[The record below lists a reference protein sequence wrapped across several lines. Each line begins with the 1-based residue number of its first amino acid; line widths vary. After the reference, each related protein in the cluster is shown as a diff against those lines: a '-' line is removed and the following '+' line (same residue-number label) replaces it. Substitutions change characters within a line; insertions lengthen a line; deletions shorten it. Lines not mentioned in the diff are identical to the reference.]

1 MSTLL
6 ADIRFGARMLLKSPT
21 MTVIA
26 LLALTLGIGANTAIF
41 SVVNAVLLRT
51 FPYSNPEQ
59 IVLVWEKR
67 QGGRTDQNVI
77 NPGNFADWKQQ
88 NQVFT
93 DMAMFF
99 DRTFNLTN
107 DGEPEELPG
116 QFAVTNLFSVLG
128 SNAALGRT
136 FIAEDD
142 REGQPRVAVISYG
155 LWQRRFGADNNI
167 IGRKITLN
175 EQPTTIVG
183 VMPAEFGWHIRR
195 GTQASKP
202 ADIWI
207 PMRISNE
214 MLMRRGRFASS
225 VARLKPGVTIEQAQ
239 REMDTIGARLS
250 QQYPDFNTNWG
261 VNVVPLRKQVT
272 GEIRRPLLMLL
283 GAVGFVLLIAC
294 ANVANLLLARAS
306 ARRKEIAVRTGLGAS
321 RWRIAR
327 QLLTESVMLSVV
339 GGALG
344 VLLAW
349 WGTKALVAL
358 SPPALIDLKRVSVN
372 VPVLLFTLGLS
383 VITGIVFGLVPS
395 LEATRFNL
403 HNSLKEGGK
412 NVGGSSG
419 GHHVRS
425 LFVVTQVA
433 LALVLLVGAGLL
445 VKSLNRLQAVAPG
458 FNPENLLTVRVSL
471 PFAKYEEEEK
481 RINFFKQAVERMKTI
496 PGVEAAG
503 VVNTAPFTGLYP
515 GTNLDIE
522 GQPPLPPGQ
531 ELNTGVYVTDRSYFD
546 TMQIPLKHGR
556 LFNEQEVTEMRH
568 VVVVNEEF
576 VRKNLKGEDPLGK
589 RIMVYMKDE
598 PPPTEIIGVVGD
610 SKHVGLDV
618 GVEPMVYWPHPELV
632 YTGMTLMLRTKGD
645 ANAVASAARNVI
657 HSLDP
662 QQPVGEVSTME
673 QLLSTSVARSRF
685 STWLLTVFSLVALAM
700 SVVGIY
706 GVMSYSVL
714 QRTHEIGVRMALGA
728 QRFDV
733 LKLVVKK
740 GIVLGLV
747 GVAAGLVA
755 SFLLTRLISTLLF
768 EVTATDAVTFAAVSV
783 GLFLV
788 TLIACY
794 VPARRAT
801 RVDPLKALR
810 YE

>member
-1 MSTLL
+1 MTTLFS
-6 ADIRFGARMLLKSPT
+6 DIRFGARMLLKSPM

-67 QGGRTDQNVI
+67 QGARTDQNVI
-77 NPGNFADWKQQ
+77 NPGNFVDWKQQ

-99 DRTFNLTN
+99 DRSFNLTN
-107 DGEPEELPG
+107 DGEPEEVPG
-116 QFAVTNLFSVLG
+116 QFAATNLFSVLG
-128 SNAALGRT
+128 TNAALGRT
-136 FIAEDD
+136 FVAEDE

-155 LWQRRFGADNNI
+155 LWQRRFGGDGNI

-175 EQPTTIVG
+175 EQPTIIVG

-202 ADIWI
+202 ADIWMALR
-207 PMRISNE
+207 PSNE

-225 VARLKPGVTIEQAQ
+225 VARLKPGVTVEQAQ
-239 REMDTIGARLS
+239 LDMDTISARLV

-261 VNVVPLRKQVT
+261 VNVVPLRTQVT
-272 GEIRRPLLMLL
+272 GEIKRPLLMLL

-327 QLLTESVMLSVV
+327 QLLTESVMLSIL
-339 GGALG
+339 GGTIG
-344 VLLAW
+344 VLVAW

-358 SPPALIDLKRVSVN
+358 SPPALVDLKNVGVN
-372 VPVLLFTLGLS
+372 LPVLMFTLGLS

-419 GHHVRS
+419 GHRVRS

-445 VKSLNRLQAVAPG
+445 LKSLNRLQSVAPG

-471 PFAKYEEEEK
+471 PFAKYQEDEK
-481 RINFFKQAVERMKTI
+481 AINFFKQAVERMKAI
-496 PGVEAAG
+496 PGVEAVG
-503 VVNTAPFTGLYP
+503 TVNTAPFTGLYP
-515 GTNLDIE
+515 GTNVDIE

-531 ELNTGVYVTDRSYFD
+531 ELGTGVYVTDRGYFE
-546 TMQIPLKHGR
+546 TMQIPLKKGR
-556 LFNEQEVTEMRH
+556 LYNEQEATEMRH

-589 RIMVYMKDE
+589 RITVYMKDE
-598 PPPTEIIGVVGD
+598 NVPTEIIGVVGD

-618 GVEPMVYWPHPELV
+618 GVEPVVYWPYPELV
-632 YTGMTLMLRTKGD
+632 YAGMTFMLRTRGD
-645 ANAVASAARNVI
+645 AAASASAARNVI

-685 STWLLTVFSLVALAM
+685 SASLLTVFSIVALVMAA
-700 SVVGIY
+700 VGIY

-733 LKLVVKK
+733 LKLVVMK
-740 GIVLGLV
+740 GIVLGII
-747 GVAAGLVA
+747 GVAAGVVA
-755 SFLLTRLISTLLF
+755 AFLLTRLISTLLF
-768 EVTATDAVTFAAVSV
+768 EVTATDTVTFVAVSV

>member
-1 MSTLL
+1 MATLL
-6 ADIRFGARMLLKSPT
+6 TDIRFGARMLLKSPM

-77 NPGNFADWKQQ
+77 NPGNFVDWKQQ
-88 NQVFT
+88 NQVFS

-99 DRTFNLTN
+99 DRSFNLTN
-107 DGEPEELPG
+107 EGEPEEVPG
-116 QFAVTNLFSVLG
+116 QFAATNLFSVLG
-128 SNAALGRT
+128 TNAALGRT
-136 FIAEDD
+136 FIAEDE
-142 REGQPRVAVISYG
+142 RQGQPRVAVISYG
-155 LWQRRFGADNNI
+155 LWQRRFGGDSNI
-167 IGRKITLN
+167 VGRKITLN
-175 EQPTTIVG
+175 EQPAIIVG

-207 PMRISNE
+207 ALRPSNE

-225 VARLKPGVTIEQAQ
+225 VARLKPGVTVEQAQ
-239 REMDTIGARLS
+239 RDMDTINARLV

-261 VNVVPLRKQVT
+261 VNVVPLRTQVT
-272 GEIRRPLLMLL
+272 GEIKRPLLMLL

-321 RWRIAR
+321 RLRIAR
-327 QLLTESVMLSVV
+327 QLLTESVMLSII
-339 GGALG
+339 GGAIG
-344 VLLAW
+344 VLVAW

-358 SPPALIDLKRVSVN
+358 SPPALIDLKSVGVN
-372 VPVLLFTLGLS
+372 LPVLMFTLGLS
-383 VITGIVFGLVPS
+383 VITGMVFGLVPS
-395 LEATRFNL
+395 LVATRFDL
-403 HNSLKEGGK
+403 HHSLKEGGK
-412 NVGGSSG
+412 NIGGSSV
-419 GHHVRS
+419 GHFVRS
-425 LFVVTQVA
+425 LFVVIQIT

-445 VKSLNRLQAVAPG
+445 LRSFNRLQAVAPG
-458 FNPENLLTVRVSL
+458 FNPQNLLTVRVSL
-471 PFAKYEEEEK
+471 PIAKYEEEQK
-481 RINFFKQAVERMKTI
+481 RILFFKQAVERMKAV
-496 PGVEAAG
+496 PGVEAVG
-503 VVNTAPFTGLYP
+503 IVNTAPFSGLYP
-515 GTNLDIE
+515 GTNVDIE
-522 GQPPLPPGQ
+522 GQPVLPSAQG
-531 ELNTGVYVTDRSYFD
+531 LNTGVYVTDVGYFQ
-546 TMQIPLKHGR
+546 TMQIPLKKGR
-556 LFNEQEVTEMRH
+556 LYNEQEATEMRH
-568 VVVVNEEF
+568 VVLVNEEF

-589 RIMVYMKDE
+589 RITVWMKDE
-598 PPPTEIIGVVGD
+598 PVPTEIIGVVGD

-618 GVEPMVYWPHPELV
+618 GVEPVVYWPHPELV
-632 YTGMTLMLRTKGD
+632 YTGMTLMLRTQGD
-645 ANAVASAARNVI
+645 ASAFASAARNVI

-685 STWLLTVFSLVALAM
+685 SASLLTVFSIVALVMAA
-700 SVVGIY
+700 VGIY

-740 GIVLGLV
+740 GVVLGII
-747 GVAAGLVA
+747 GVAAGVIA
-755 SFLLTRLISTLLF
+755 SYLLTRLLSTLLF
-768 EVTATDAVTFAAVSV
+768 EVTATDTATFVAVSA

-788 TLIACY
+788 TLLACY
-794 VPARRAT
+794 IPARRAT

>member
-1 MSTLL
+1 MSTLFT
-6 ADIRFGARMLLKSPT
+6 DIRFGARMLWKSPM

-67 QGGRTDQNVI
+67 QGGRTSQNVI
-77 NPGNFADWKQQ
+77 NLGNFADWKQQ

-99 DRTFNLTN
+99 DRSFNITS
-107 DGEPEELPG
+107 DGEPEEVPM
-116 QFAVTNLFSVLG
+116 QFAGTNLFSVLG
-128 SNAALGRT
+128 ANAALGRT
-136 FIAEDD
+136 FVAEDD

-155 LWQRRFGADNNI
+155 LWQRRFGGDTNI

-195 GTQASKP
+195 GTQATKP

-207 PMRISNE
+207 PMQITNE
-214 MLMRRGRFASS
+214 LMMRRGRFALS

-239 REMDTIGARLS
+239 REMDTIGARLA

-261 VNVVPLRKQVT
+261 VNVVPLRTQVT
-272 GEIRRPLLMLL
+272 GEIKRPLLMLL

-344 VLLAW
+344 VLLAL

-419 GHHVRS
+419 GHRVRS

-471 PFAKYEEEEK
+471 PLAKYQEDEK
-481 RINFFKQAVERMKTI
+481 CIAFFKQAVERMKAI

-503 VVNTAPFTGLYP
+503 IVNTAPFTGLYP

-531 ELNTGVYVTDRSYFD
+531 ELGTGVYVTDRNYFE
-546 TMQIPLKHGR
+546 TMQIPLKKGR
-556 LFNEQEVTEMRH
+556 LYNEQEMTEMRH

-576 VRKNLKGEDPLGK
+576 VRKNLKGENPLGK
-589 RIMVYMKDE
+589 RIIVWMKDE
-598 PPPTEIIGVVGD
+598 PPATEIIGVVGD

-632 YTGMTLMLRTKGD
+632 YSGMTFMLRTKGD

-685 STWLLTVFSLVALAM
+685 SAWLLTVFSLVALAM
-700 SVVGIY
+700 SMVGIY

-747 GVAAGLVA
+747 GVAVGLAA
-755 SFLLTRLISTLLF
+755 SFGLTRLISTLLF
-768 EVTATDAVTFAAVSV
+768 EVTATDSATFAAVSV

>member
-1 MSTLL
+1 MATLI
-6 ADIRFGARMLLKSPT
+6 ADIRFGARMLMKSPT
-21 MTVIA
+21 MTIIA

-77 NPGNFADWKQQ
+77 NLGNFADWKQQ

-99 DRTFNLTN
+99 DRSFNLTS
-107 DGEPEELPG
+107 DGEPEEVPT
-116 QFAVTNLFSVLG
+116 QFAGTNLFSVLG
-128 SNAALGRT
+128 ANAALGRT
-136 FIAEDD
+136 FVAEDD

-155 LWQRRFGADNNI
+155 LWQRRFGGDNNI
-167 IGRKITLN
+167 VGRKITLN
-175 EQPTTIVG
+175 EQPTTVIG
-183 VMPAEFGWHIRR
+183 VMPAEFGWQIRR

-202 ADIWI
+202 ADIWV
-207 PMRISNE
+207 PMRITNE
-214 MLMRRGRFASS
+214 LMMRRGRFASS
-225 VARLKPGVTIEQAQ
+225 VARLKPGVTLEQAQ
-239 REMDTIGARLS
+239 RDMDTISARLV

-272 GEIRRPLLMLL
+272 GEIKRPLLMLL

-327 QLLTESVMLSVV
+327 QLLTESVMLSIV
-339 GGALG
+339 GGTIG
-344 VLLAW
+344 VLVAW

-358 SPPALIDLKRVSVN
+358 SPPALIDLKNVSVN

-383 VITGIVFGLVPS
+383 VLTGIVFGLVPS
-395 LEATRFNL
+395 FEATRFNL
-403 HNSLKEGGK
+403 QNSLKEGGK
-412 NVGGSSG
+412 NIGGSSG
-419 GHHVRS
+419 GHFVRS

-445 VKSLNRLQAVAPG
+445 LKSFNRLQSVAPG
-458 FNPENLLTVRVSL
+458 FNTENLLTVRVNL
-471 PFAKYEEEEK
+471 PLAKYQEDEK
-481 RINFFKQAVERMKTI
+481 CIAFFKQAVEGMKAI

-503 VVNTAPFTGLYP
+503 IVNTAPFTGLYP
-515 GTNLDIE
+515 GTNVDIE
-522 GQPPLPPGQ
+522 GQPILPSAQG
-531 ELNTGVYVTDRSYFD
+531 LSTGVYVTDRNYFE
-546 TMQIPLKHGR
+546 TMQIPLKKGR
-556 LFNEQEVTEMRH
+556 LYNEQEATEMRH

-589 RIMVYMKDE
+589 RITVWMKDE
-598 PPPTEIIGVVGD
+598 PVPTEIIGVVGD
-610 SKHVGLDV
+610 SKHVGLDI

-632 YTGMTLMLRTKGD
+632 YSGMTFMLRTRGD
-645 ANAVASAARNVI
+645 AATIASAARNVI
-657 HSLDP
+657 HNIDP
-662 QQPVGEVSTME
+662 QQPVGEVSTMDR
-673 QLLSTSVARSRF
+673 LLSTSVARSRF
-685 STWLLTVFSLVALAM
+685 SASLLTVFSIVALVMAA
-700 SVVGIY
+700 VGIY

-728 QRFDV
+728 QHLDV

-740 GIVLGLV
+740 GIVLGIV
-747 GVAAGLVA
+747 GVAAGVVA
-755 SFLLTRLISTLLF
+755 AFLLTRLISTLLF
-768 EVTATDAVTFAAVSV
+768 EVTATDTVTFVAVSV

-788 TLIACY
+788 TLLACY
-794 VPARRAT
+794 IPARRAT